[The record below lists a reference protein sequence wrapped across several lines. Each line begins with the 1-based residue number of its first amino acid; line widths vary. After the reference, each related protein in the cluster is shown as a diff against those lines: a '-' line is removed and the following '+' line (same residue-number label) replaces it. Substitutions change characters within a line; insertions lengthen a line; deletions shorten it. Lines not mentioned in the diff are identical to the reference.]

1 MARNEYHYANSK
13 KVVVELFGEV
23 QGLYDCIS
31 DVGRRLGHSVTTIT
45 NRIKSGRIVDGWL
58 VRWPKEDEDLSTMPH
73 LSPPKKRGKIP
84 KAEKGVY
91 VDENGNL
98 IAPEIAEKRERKKRQ
113 EQKAKEKPRY
123 KEVELD
129 RERYL
134 ILKYEV
140 RNIVQ
145 CITPCPFMLAPK
157 AMVGSPRCQQCSSF
171 RGRNKETH
179 EVACKRKLYQ

>member
-13 KVVVELFGEV
+13 KCVVEFFGEV
-23 QGLYDCIS
+23 QGWYDCIS

-45 NRIKSGRIVDGWL
+45 NRIKSGTIKDGWL
-58 VRWPKEDEDLSTMPH
+58 VRWPREGEDLSAIPY
-73 LSPPKKRGKIP
+73 LSPPKKYGKTP
-84 KAEKGVY
+84 EAKKGVY
-91 VDENGNL
+91 VDERGNL
-98 IAPEIAEKRERKKRQ
+98 IDQKTVEEEHRKKNR
-113 EQKAKEKPRY
+113 ESKEKSGY
-123 KEVELD
+123 KEVVLD

-157 AMVGSPRCQQCSSF
+157 AMIGSPRCQQCSSF
-171 RGRNKETH
+171 RGRNKSTH
-179 EVACKRKLYQ
+179 EVACNRKMYQ